1 MDLEE
6 LENLKATLRKLP
18 AASQDHLAGMLLM
31 ERLKRNQLVMPDLH
45 KRVEDADPENW
56 QTWEQAQKQLKPTDS

>member
-18 AASQDHLAGMLLM
+18 AATQDSLAGLLLM
-31 ERLKRNQLVMPDLH
+31 ERLKRNKLIMPDIH
-45 KRVEDADPENW
+45 QRIEDADPKKW
-56 QTWEQAQKQLKPTDS
+56 QSWEQTQKELGDD